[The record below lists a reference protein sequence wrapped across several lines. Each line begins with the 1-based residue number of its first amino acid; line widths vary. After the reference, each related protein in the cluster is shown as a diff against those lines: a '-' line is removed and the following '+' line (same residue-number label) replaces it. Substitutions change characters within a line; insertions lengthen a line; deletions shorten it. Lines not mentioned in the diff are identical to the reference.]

1 MRIISLVLIS
11 FLIIFTINAN
21 EEKIKVPKDFQQLQ
35 EKLNEQK
42 STTANVS
49 NNSDWFQKIR
59 PFIVPLLIVL
69 YLIFKSDNAEK
80 SKSRRKKNNQSEI
93 DEFIEKSNEKENEFV
108 ENNEISNLTI
118 KVEEQTSLENN
129 IPSYYVMAFGLL
141 NFSTQ
146 RAAIIPIS
154 PSGIFISLIINI
166 FELSFLSFLIS
177 KLSKIFFSISFLFK
191 FN

>member
-1 MRIISLVLIS
+1 MKIFSLVLIS

-80 SKSRRKKNNQSEI
+80 SKPMRKKNNQSEI
-93 DEFIEKSNEKENEFV
+93 DEFIKKSNEKEKKFV

-118 KVEEQTSLENN
+118 KVEEQTSLK
-129 IPSYYVMAFGLL
+129 II
-141 NFSTQ
+141 FS
-146 RAAIIPIS
+146 RIM
-154 PSGIFISLIINI
+154 
-166 FELSFLSFLIS
+166 
-177 KLSKIFFSISFLFK
+177 
-191 FN
+191 

>member
-80 SKSRRKKNNQSEI
+80 SKPREKNNQSEI

-129 IPSYYVMAFGLL
+129 IQSYYVMAFGLL
-141 NFSTQ
+141 NFSKEQ
-146 RAAIIPIS
+146 IEFSKKKMKRQ
-154 PSGIFISLIINI
+154 SLPVM
-166 FELSFLSFLIS
+166 FLI
-177 KLSKIFFSISFLFK
+177 
-191 FN
+191 